1 MIDDTQSESDSRRMR
16 TLALMALAGLVA
28 GFPVGWLMGKLGKAA
43 GVLTLPWADEVALT
57 LAATFVVAG
66 VAVVALSTSRRGQ
79 ALLANP
85 GAPDY
90 AAAIHPPQ
98 IAFFRL
104 QAGVLLLAGLLLG
117 APVIAGAISHHAP
130 LANGA
135 PLMAAIVA
143 GFVLQSLFNVMLW
156 RRADEV
162 YRQVMAET
170 GAVCFWGLQGAL
182 FLWASGVKLHV
193 LPEISSWD
201 AIVVLMGVY
210 LLAST
215 VLGYRRG
222 LA

>member
-1 MIDDTQSESDSRRMR
+1 MIDDMQSEAEPRRIR
-16 TLALMALAGLVA
+16 TVVLLALAGMVA
-28 GFPVGWLMGKLGKAA
+28 GFPVGWVMGKMGKAA
-43 GVLTLPWADEVALT
+43 GVLTLPWSDDVALS
-57 LAATFVVAG
+57 LAATFVLAGLG
-66 VAVVALSTSRRGQ
+66 VAVLSVSRRGH
-79 ALLANP
+79 AILANP
-85 GAPDY
+85 SAPDY

-98 IAFFRL
+98 ITFFRL
-104 QAGVLLLAGLLLG
+104 QAGVLLLAGVMLG

-135 PLMAAIVA
+135 PLMVAIVA
-143 GFVLQSLFNVMLW
+143 GFALQSLFNVMLW

-182 FLWASGVKLHV
+182 FLWACGVKLHV

-222 LA
+222 LG